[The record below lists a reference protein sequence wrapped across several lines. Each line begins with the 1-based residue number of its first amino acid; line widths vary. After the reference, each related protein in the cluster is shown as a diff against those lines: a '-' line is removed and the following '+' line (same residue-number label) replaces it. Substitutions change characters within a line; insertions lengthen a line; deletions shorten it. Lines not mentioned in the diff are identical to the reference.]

1 LAKLVIREG
10 DYTHEHPLDEVETL
24 IGRSQKCLVRLTEP
38 AASRNHCTIL
48 KTPEGWLLMDLQSSN
63 GTILNGVRITESPLK
78 TGDVIR
84 IGNAEMAFKGDQDD
98 SKRVVDVREKFREL
112 SDEKQVVHY
121 EVVKSEDGTEE
132 LKAEWSDR
140 AAKIKK
146 EPKDP
151 HEPETRDPI
160 SPHDT
165 HPG

>member
-1 LAKLVIREG
+1 VAKLVIKEG
-10 DYTHEHPLDEVETL
+10 DYTHEHPLDDVETL

-84 IGNAEMAFKGDQDD
+84 IGNAEMSFKGDNDD

-112 SDEKQVVHY
+112 SSDQKVVHY
-121 EVVKSEDGTEE
+121 EVVTSEDGTEE

-140 AAKIKK
+140 AAKMRK
-146 EPKDP
+146 EGKDP
-151 HEPETRDPI
+151 REPETKDPI
-160 SPHDT
+160 PPQDR
-165 HPG
+165 

>member
-1 LAKLVIREG
+1 
-10 DYTHEHPLDEVETL
+10 VETL
-24 IGRSQKCLVRLTEP
+24 IWRSQKCVVRLTEP

-84 IGNAEMAFKGDQDD
+84 IGNAELAFKGDADD
-98 SKRVVDVREKFREL
+98 SKHVMDVREKFREL
-112 SDEKQVVHY
+112 SDEKHVVRY
-121 EVVKSEDGTEE
+121 EVVKSDDGTEE

-140 AAKIKK
+140 AAKLKK

-160 SPHDT
+160 
-165 HPG
+165 HPDETGHG

>member
-1 LAKLVIREG
+1 MAKLVIREG

-78 TGDVIR
+78 TGDIIR
-84 IGNAEMAFKGDQDD
+84 IGNAEMAFKGDSDD

-112 SDEKQVVHY
+112 SGDQKVVHY
-121 EVVKSEDGTEE
+121 EVVTSEDGTEE

-140 AAKIKK
+140 AAKMRK
-146 EPKDP
+146 EGKDPREPETKDPVKPKDP
-151 HEPETRDPI
+151 
-160 SPHDT
+160 
-165 HPG
+165 